1 MARQRARPLF
11 YTNSESSIETFLSRR
26 GRQSSWVSYNQTI
39 FVGQVVYSFY
49 FALIS
54 SWTQI
59 HVWSSWT
66 SLVLSL
72 WHNPITTRVNNTL
85 SGPQTINET
94 NSIITCLELKT
105 CQNAIISKHIHLIT
119 PNTCNWSPPPARH
132 HLTGADLLFHPNDS

>member
-11 YTNSESSIETFLSRR
+11 YANSESSIEIFLSRR
-26 GRQSSWVSYNQTI
+26 GRQSSWVGYNQTI

-54 SWTQI
+54 SWPQI

-72 WHNPITTRVNNTL
+72 CHNPITTRVNNTL

-94 NSIITCLELKT
+94 NSIITSLEFKT
-105 CQNAIISKHIHLIT
+105 CQML
-119 PNTCNWSPPPARH
+119 
-132 HLTGADLLFHPNDS
+132 